1 MTGFIK
7 GLFNRKKSD
16 DQPEAPKPKEQK
28 APQPK
33 AQKQPKPKKEKPPK
47 PQKEETA
54 FFLDPDDA
62 KTYGDIDYMRT
73 AKTIKRTFPKTMGN
87 PNSSKPRIEQVSA
100 LGSTRISDAYA
111 PDYMKATPSKGST
124 GSTGSANSSTP
135 DYMKATPYQPD
146 TGVTSDRTSINERR
160 RTDTNMDMF
169 RNMAKDMKR

>member
-7 GLFNRKKSD
+7 CLFNRKKAD
-16 DQPEAPKPKEQK
+16 AQPEAPKPKEEK
-28 APQPK
+28 APKPK
-33 AQKQPKPKKEKPPK
+33 AQKAPKPKKEKPPK
-47 PQKEETA
+47 PQKEEKA
-54 FFLDPDDA
+54 FFLEPDDA

-73 AKTIKRTFPKTMGN
+73 VKTIKRTFPKTKSN
-87 PNSSKPRIEQVSA
+87 PNSGTPRIEQVSA
-100 LGSTRISDAYA
+100 LGITRVSDAYA

-124 GSTGSANSSTP
+124 GSGSSSAP

-146 TGVTSDRTSINERR
+146 AGITSDRTSIDERR

>member
-7 GLFNRKKSD
+7 SIFNRKKSD
-16 DQPEAPKPKEQK
+16 DQPEAPK
-28 APQPK
+28 PK

-73 AKTIKRTFPKTMGN
+73 AKTIKRTFPKTKSN
-87 PNSSKPRIEQVSA
+87 PNTGTPRIQQVSA
-100 LGSTRISDAYA
+100 LGSAKISDAYA
-111 PDYMKATPSKGST
+111 PDYMKATPSK
-124 GSTGSANSSTP
+124 NSVADSSKP
-135 DYMKATPYQPD
+135 DYMQATPYQPD
-146 TGVTSDRTSINERR
+146 EGIKYDRSSVDERR

>member
-7 GLFNRKKSD
+7 GIFNRKKSD
-16 DQPEAPKPKEQK
+16 DQPEAPK
-28 APQPK
+28 PK

-73 AKTIKRTFPKTMGN
+73 AKTIKRTFPKTKSN
-87 PNSSKPRIEQVSA
+87 PSSGTPRIEQVSA
-100 LGSTRISDAYA
+100 LGSTKISDAYA
-111 PDYMKATPSKGST
+111 PDYMKATP
-124 GSTGSANSSTP
+124 
-135 DYMKATPYQPD
+135 YQPD
-146 TGVTSDRTSINERR
+146 EGIKSDRSSIDERR